1 LNTKSRLLGHC
12 KEIVKARLFNAED
25 AMNRAQESANDN
37 EKSSAG
43 DKFETGRAMGH
54 LEKEM
59 YARQYQKALHDL
71 QKIES
76 LDSKAMT
83 TEVSLGS
90 LVEMGSKFYLIAIGI
105 GKVILDDK
113 EYYVLSDES
122 PIALSIIG
130 KKKYDS
136 ITINDN
142 RMQIADIQ

>member
-1 LNTKSRLLGHC
+1 MNTKSRLLGHC

-122 PIALSIIG
+122 LIALSIIG

>member
-1 LNTKSRLLGHC
+1 MSIKNKLLQHC
-12 KEIVKARLFNAED
+12 KELIEARLKNAED

-113 EYYVLSDES
+113 EYYVLSNES

-142 RMQIADIQ
+142 RMQITDIQ

>member
-1 LNTKSRLLGHC
+1 MNTKSRLLGHC

>member
-1 LNTKSRLLGHC
+1 MNTKSRLLGHC

-90 LVEMGSKFYLIAIGI
+90 LVAMGSKFYLIAIGI

-122 PIALSIIG
+122 PIALSII
-130 KKKYDS
+130 
-136 ITINDN
+136 
-142 RMQIADIQ
+142 

>member
-1 LNTKSRLLGHC
+1 MNTKSRLLGHC

-25 AMNRAQESANDN
+25 AMNRAQESANET

-136 ITINDN
+136 ITINGN
-142 RMQIADIQ
+142 RLQITDIQ

>member
-1 LNTKSRLLGHC
+1 MNTKSRLLGHC

-142 RMQIADIQ
+142 RMQITDIQ

>member
-1 LNTKSRLLGHC
+1 MKLK
-12 KEIVKARLFNAED
+12 
-25 AMNRAQESANDN
+25 
-37 EKSSAG
+37 
-43 DKFETGRAMGH
+43 KFETGRAMGH

-142 RMQIADIQ
+142 RMQITDIQ

>member
-59 YARQYQKALHDL
+59 FSRQYQESLLAL
-71 QKIES
+71 QKIQSIES
-76 LDSKAMT
+76 KTGTQEIA
-83 TEVSLGS
+83 LGS
-90 LVEMGSKFYLIAIGI
+90 LVVIDTKFYLIAIGL
-105 GKVILDDK
+105 GKVNFEDR
-113 EYYVLSDES
+113 EYYIVSEES
-122 PIALSIIG
+122 PLGQSIIG
-130 KKKYDS
+130 LRKNDT
-136 ITINDN
+136 ITINKVK
-142 RMQIADIQ
+142 MQIIDIQ

>member
-122 PIALSIIG
+122 LIALSIIG